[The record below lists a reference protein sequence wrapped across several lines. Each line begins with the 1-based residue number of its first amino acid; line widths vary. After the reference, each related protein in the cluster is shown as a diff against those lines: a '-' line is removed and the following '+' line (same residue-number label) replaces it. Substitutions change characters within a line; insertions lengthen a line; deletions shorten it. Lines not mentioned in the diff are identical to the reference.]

1 MPVQDPIRNDFYQE
15 VKMTQF
21 IQVLTATGT
30 KDSAERI
37 AKNLVEKRLAAC
49 VQVFGPIMSIYHWKG
64 QIESAGEWL
73 CLMKSRKNL
82 FDDIIRT
89 IREIHPYET
98 PEIMSVPVL
107 DGSEDYLA
115 WLESELK
122 EENHDTGR

>member
-1 MPVQDPIRNDFYQE
+1 VR
-15 VKMTQF
+15 MTQF
-21 IQVLTATGT
+21 IQILTATGT

-37 AKNLVEKRLAAC
+37 AKSLVEKRLAAC
-49 VQVFGPIMSIYHWKG
+49 VQVFGPIVSIYRWKG

-82 FDDIIRT
+82 FNDIIRA
-89 IREIHPYET
+89 IREIHPYEI

-122 EENHDTGR
+122 EEEHDTGC